1 MHWGKHGFKE
11 KVSGLYR
18 IFEVD
23 ESDVGSFQRQHTQT
37 PGRGTAVSNTLL
49 SKDALVDQGLLPAS
63 TSSLEKPNTEAGIP
77 GIGFHPLGR
86 RSGGR
91 AEYQEH
97 RSV

>member
-11 KVSGLYR
+11 KVSGLYG
-18 IFEVD
+18 IFQIAV
-23 ESDVGSFQRQHTQT
+23 SNIGSFQRQHSLV
-37 PGRGTAVSNTLL
+37 PGRRTAVSNTPL
-49 SKDALVDQGLLPAS
+49 SKDALADQGLLPAS